1 MIVTVSSEVT
11 KNVSLIRKLEAF
23 SPGPYRLRKN
33 ALYEGHG
40 FSRAALSYHLRALAP
55 EVRLLRPDALKSV
68 PQRLKPRREH
78 GTCGTAEAVPFV
90 EAFFRSRKARKL
102 QHKAFS
108 RF

>member
-1 MIVTVSSEVT
+1 MGDCNGILLGHEERMVDWES
-11 KNVSLIRKLEAF
+11 EAF
-23 SPGPYRLRKN
+23 SPGLYRLRKN

-90 EAFFRSRKARKL
+90 EAFFRSL
-102 QHKAFS
+102 
-108 RF
+108 